1 MAKYKNILN
10 AVLAI
15 VLWLV
20 SLVLGLLD
28 IDFSRR
34 IIESIFARFW
44 ANQYWTAVLVENIAT
59 LIFAL
64 GFIVFIVLTGEY
76 HRKHVGQPGSW
87 KLFGVSLGVEIL
99 IPVIAY
105 FMA

>member
-1 MAKYKNILN
+1 MAKYKNVLN
-10 AVLAI
+10 ALLAI
-15 VLWLV
+15 VLWLT

-44 ANQYWTAVLVENIAT
+44 TNQYWTAVLVENIAT
-59 LIFAL
+59 LILAL
-64 GFIVFIVLTGEY
+64 GFIVFIVLTSEF
-76 HRKHVGQPGSW
+76 HRKHVGEPSSW
-87 KLFGVSLGVEIL
+87 KLFGQTLGVEIL
-99 IPVIAY
+99 IPVIAF

>member
-10 AVLAI
+10 ALLAI
-15 VLWLV
+15 VLWLA

-28 IDFSRR
+28 IDFARR

-44 ANQYWTAVLVENIAT
+44 AKEYWTAVLVENVVTVIM
-59 LIFAL
+59 AL
-64 GFIVFIVLTGEY
+64 GFIVFLILTSEY
-76 HRKHVGQPGSW
+76 HRKHAGESGSW
-87 KLFGVSLGVEIL
+87 KLFGQTLGVEIL
-99 IPVIAY
+99 IPVIAF